1 MVKNMQEMLLVGSG
15 IVTNVFKP
23 TDTQIMVVM
32 SDRYKEDIRAVVDF
46 FEKEQSKYIDHVY
59 IIDSN
64 KN

>member
-46 FEKEQSKYIDHVY
+46 FEKE
-59 IIDSN
+59 
-64 KN
+64 

>member
-59 IIDSN
+59 IVDSN